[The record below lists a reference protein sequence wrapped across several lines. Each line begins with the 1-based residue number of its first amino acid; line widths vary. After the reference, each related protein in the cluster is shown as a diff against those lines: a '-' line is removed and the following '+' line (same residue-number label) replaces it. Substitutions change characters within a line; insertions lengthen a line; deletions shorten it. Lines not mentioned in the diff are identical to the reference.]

1 MSIPVGERRIV
12 SVLVADVAASTAIG
26 ERLGPERSKFL
37 FDEVVRLMREEV
49 ERFGGTVAQLTG
61 DGMLALFGAPLAH
74 EDDSERAVRAGLAIR
89 ESLARYGDE
98 VGPAYAIE
106 LQARVAVNTGPVVV
120 PARDEPPD
128 QLYNAL
134 GDTVNVAARL
144 QSHGDLV
151 VGRETARQLGDRFRL
166 EPLGE
171 LELKGKSTPT
181 VAYRVAGEQE
191 APAKTVMT
199 PFVGREAELAQLE
212 GVLAELAH
220 GRGAIVVLTGEPGI
234 GKSRLKSEVRERF
247 RDRVRFVE
255 GHAVSY
261 GAQIPYWPVRELLRD
276 WLALGV
282 SDPEARVRLE
292 LRAGIASALGDEA
305 DDVYPFVANVL
316 GLPLEPEIEQRLH
329 ELSRDSLQQQT
340 FDAVYRLVCAL
351 AQERPLCLVLEDLH
365 WADEATTALLE
376 ALLPSSEDPVALVLS
391 YRAEGDH
398 PALDLADHARRR
410 YRHRFLE
417 LELAPLS
424 PQAARD
430 LAVAT
435 ADADLPEQLASVL
448 VERSGGNPFFLE
460 EALRDLIE
468 RGVLRRLNGSLELV
482 NGGTVA
488 VPALVEEA
496 LQARLDRLP
505 REARDLIMAA
515 AVVGR
520 RFEMPLLER
529 LVPTVDLRPALS
541 ELQRL
546 ELLVEERRRPAP
558 QYRFRHGLVQEVAYR
573 RLVDAQRRA
582 LHRAVGEAIEELHS
596 DSPEEVYGLLA
607 RHYSEADE
615 PERAVEYLLKAGDAA
630 RALYAEQEALEVYGR
645 ALAFMERTGDEARAR
660 ETLLKIALTHHLAF
674 DFRAA
679 RHAYD
684 GAFSRRAPRPQRL
697 EPREHLRAGVF
708 APPEFGFVPGIS
720 YDAVSSYLA
729 RHLYRGLVAV
739 GRELDLVGD
748 LAERFS
754 VSDDGRTYR
763 FHIRPDARWSDGVP
777 VSAEDFAFT
786 WSRMREDEV
795 ETALLLEDVA
805 AAEAVDAHTLEIR
818 LHAPRNYFLH
828 LLALPPLYAWPRHVY
843 EQLGPRWFESAPLIG
858 NGPFVLVELSE
869 QAARLEA
876 SDAWL
881 GPRGNV
887 QSIDVD
893 FIPGSAQA
901 MVTRW
906 QERRCD
912 VLPLAVNT
920 AATFDDAIVESASGL
935 ATTYLAFRTDREP
948 FADVRVR
955 SAFAH
960 AVDRERLLAAW
971 GAAADPASRGGFIP
985 PAMPGH
991 SHRVAP
997 GYDPERARDLLVEAG
1012 YFQRQR
1018 DPVVIAELEST
1029 APLGAD
1035 LVAQLDEVGVSA
1047 ELRDLPFPEIARL
1060 HEIADAW
1067 LTGWL
1072 ADYPDPDGMLGAFV
1086 AFQPAL
1092 HRDRAVEQV
1101 LERAR
1106 SLPHRD
1112 ERLELYREAERAWL
1126 GEQVALVPLAYGRQL
1141 SVRRPWID
1149 GLWANAFT
1157 VATLDEAVVHAPE
1170 HEPS

>member
-1 MSIPVGERRIV
+1 MSVPVGERRIV

-89 ESLARYGDE
+89 ESLTRYGDE
-98 VGPAYAIE
+98 VGPGYSIE

-120 PARDEPPD
+120 PARDEQPD
-128 QLYNAL
+128 RLYNAL

-144 QSHGDLV
+144 QTHGDLV
-151 VGRETARQLGDRFRL
+151 VGGETARQLGDRFRL

-181 VAYRVAGEQE
+181 VAYRVVGERD
-191 APAKTVMT
+191 APANTVVT
-199 PFVGREAELAQLE
+199 PLFGREAELSQLE
-212 GVLAELAH
+212 GVLAELTQ

-261 GAQIPYWPVRELLRD
+261 GAQIPYWPVRELVRD

-305 DDVYPFVANVL
+305 DEVYPFVANVL

-376 ALLPSSEDPVALVLS
+376 ALLPASEDPVALILS

-398 PALDLADHARRR
+398 PALDLADRARRR
-410 YRHRFLE
+410 YRHRFVE

-424 PQAARD
+424 QQAARD
-430 LAVAT
+430 LALAT

-505 REARDLIMAA
+505 PEVRDVVMTA

-520 RFEMPLLER
+520 TFELPLLER
-529 LVPTVDLRPALS
+529 LVPTVDLRAALS

-573 RLVDAQRRA
+573 RLVDAQRRK
-582 LHRAVGEAIEELHS
+582 LHRAVGEALEELHR

-630 RALYAEQEALEVYGR
+630 RALYADEEALELYGQ
-645 ALAFMERTGDEARAR
+645 ALAFMERTGDEGRAR

-679 RHAYD
+679 RRAYA
-684 GAFSRRAPRPQRL
+684 GAFSQPAPRPQRL
-697 EPREHLRAGVF
+697 EPSANLRAGIF
-708 APPEFGFVPGIS
+708 ALPEFGFVPGVS
-720 YDAVSSYLA
+720 YDHVSVYLA
-729 RHLYRGLVAV
+729 RHLYRGLVAI
-739 GRELDLVGD
+739 GRELELVPD
-748 LAERFS
+748 LADRFS
-754 VSDDGRTYR
+754 VSNDGRTYR
-763 FHIRPDARWSDGVP
+763 FHIRPDARWSDGVR
-777 VSAEDFAFT
+777 VSADDFAFT

-795 ETALLLEDVA
+795 QTAFYLDDVA
-805 AAEAVDAHTLEIR
+805 AAEAVDAQTLEIR
-818 LHAPRNYFLH
+818 LHEPRNYFLH
-828 LLALPPLYAWPRHVY
+828 LLAHPPLYAWPRHVY
-843 EQLGPRWFESAPLIG
+843 ERLGPRWFESAPLVG

-893 FIPGSAQA
+893 FMRGSVEATVAQ
-901 MVTRW
+901 W
-906 QERRCD
+906 QERRYD
-912 VLPLAVNT
+912 VLPLAIN
-920 AATFDDAIVESASGL
+920 AGATFEDAIVESAAGL
-935 ATTYLAFRTDREP
+935 HTSYLAFRTDRQP

-960 AVDRERLLAAW
+960 ALDRERLLAA
-971 GAAADPASRGGFIP
+971 GGTAADPAIRSGFIP

-997 GYDPERARDLLVEAG
+997 GYDPERARALLAEAG
-1012 YFQRQR
+1012 YFQQQR
-1018 DPVVIAELEST
+1018 DPVVIAEFEST
-1029 APLGAD
+1029 APLGTD
-1035 LVAQLDEVGVSA
+1035 LVAQLNEVGVTV
-1047 ELRDLPFPEIARL
+1047 ELRDVPFTEIDRFDQRG
-1060 HEIADAW
+1060 DAW
-1067 LTGWL
+1067 LTGWI
-1072 ADYPDPDGMLGAFV
+1072 ADYPDPDGMLEPFFASYHG
-1086 AFQPAL
+1086 L
-1092 HRDRAVEQV
+1092 YRDRAVEQV
-1101 LERAR
+1101 VERAR

-1112 ERLELYREAERAWL
+1112 ERLELYREAERSWL

-1157 VATLDEAVVHAPE
+1157 VATLDEAVVHTRQP
-1170 HEPS
+1170 